1 MAQGLSSDLKRIR
14 TKLSSWQPLFV
25 WYRHYKLLF
34 FFSFLV
40 VLGFGGFAWYQ
51 DLYGY
56 SWNDTEKRAFL
67 DTYSKET
74 SFKEAKYRDAVD
86 RLKQRM
92 EWHQTP
98 PVITKDIFTGKELSE
113 DR

>member
-1 MAQGLSSDLKRIR
+1 MAQGFSFDLGRMKKR
-14 TKLSSWQPLFV
+14 LSSWQPLFI

-56 SWNDTEKRAFL
+56 GWDDAQKRAYL

-74 SFKEAKYRDAVD
+74 AFKELKYRDAVE
-86 RLKQRM
+86 RLKQRA
-92 EWHQTP
+92 ERHLSD
-98 PVITKDIFTGKELSE
+98 PVISKDIFSGKELS
-113 DR
+113 DGR

>member
-1 MAQGLSSDLKRIR
+1 MAREFSFDLKRM
-14 TKLSSWQPLFV
+14 KKSLSSWQPLFV

-40 VLGFGGFAWYQ
+40 VIGFGGYAWFQ

-74 SFKEAKYRDAVD
+74 TFKEVKYRDAVE
-86 RLKQRM
+86 RLEQRA
-92 EWHQTP
+92 EQHKTDP
-98 PVITKDIFTGKELSE
+98 SLSKDIFTGKELSQG
-113 DR
+113 R